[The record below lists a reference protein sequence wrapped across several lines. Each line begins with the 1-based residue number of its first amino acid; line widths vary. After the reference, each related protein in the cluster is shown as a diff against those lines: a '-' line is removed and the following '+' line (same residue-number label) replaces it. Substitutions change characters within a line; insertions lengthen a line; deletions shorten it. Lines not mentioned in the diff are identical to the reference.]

1 MMDIPDIPINLVF
14 EDVLSEAVL
23 KQMLVQSQRPF
34 SVGNCFNQ
42 RGYGK
47 IKKIISGLNHAAKG
61 MPYLILTDL
70 DREECPLIILSEWL
84 TQPKHPNLLF
94 RIAVKEVEAWLLAHR
109 EAFAEFLGIS
119 VDLILSDVDKI
130 SDPKQ
135 LLINLAKKSKK
146 RELRDG
152 IVPDRN
158 STAKIGKDYNGQL
171 IKFVNQNWQ
180 AAAAQTNSS
189 SLKRAMDAIV
199 HFQPTWEI

>member
-1 MMDIPDIPINLVF
+1 MTDIPINLVF

-23 KQMLVQSQRPF
+23 KQMLKQSQRPF
-34 SVGNCFNQ
+34 SVGSCLNQ

-47 IKKIISGLNHAAKG
+47 IKKIIAGLNHAAKG
-61 MPYLILTDL
+61 MPYLVLTDL
-70 DREECPLIILSEWL
+70 DNAECPLVIISEWL

-109 EAFAEFLGIS
+109 EGFAEFLGIS
-119 VDLILSDVDKI
+119 VDLIPADVDRI
-130 SDPKQ
+130 YDPKQ

-146 RELRDG
+146 RTLRDA

-171 IKFVNQNWQ
+171 IQFVNLKWQ
-180 AAAAQTNSS
+180 VASAQTNSP
-189 SLKRAMDAIV
+189 SLERAMNAIV
-199 HFQPTWEI
+199 NFQPTWET

>member
-1 MMDIPDIPINLVF
+1 MTDIPINLVF

-23 KQMLVQSQRPF
+23 KQMLKQSQRPF
-34 SVGNCFNQ
+34 SVGNCLNQ

-47 IKKIISGLNHAAKG
+47 IKKVISGLNHAAKG
-61 MPYLILTDL
+61 MPYLVLTDL
-70 DREECPLIILSEWL
+70 DNAVCPLVILSEWL

-119 VDLILSDVDKI
+119 VDLIPADVDKV

-146 RELRDG
+146 RELREG

-171 IKFVNQNWQ
+171 IQFVDRNWQ
-180 AAAAQTNSS
+180 VASAQTNSP
-189 SLKRAMDAIV
+189 SLERAMNAIV
-199 HFQPTWEI
+199 NFQPTWEN

>member
-1 MMDIPDIPINLVF
+1 MTDIPINLVF

-23 KQMLVQSQRPF
+23 KEMLKQSQRPF
-34 SVGNCFNQ
+34 LVGSRSNKKGF
-42 RGYGK
+42 GD
-47 IKKIISGLNHAAKG
+47 IKKSLPAYNNAAKR
-61 MPYLILTDL
+61 MPYLVLTDL
-70 DREECPLIILSEWL
+70 DNADCPLVILSEWL
-84 TQPKHPNLLF
+84 TQAKHPNLLF

-119 VDLILSDVDKI
+119 VDLIPADVDKV

-146 RELRDG
+146 RELREG

-171 IKFVNQNWQ
+171 IQFVNQNWQ
-180 AAAAQTNSS
+180 VASAQTNSA
-189 SLKRAMDAIV
+189 SLERAMNALIN
-199 HFQPTWEI
+199 FQPTWET

>member
-1 MMDIPDIPINLVF
+1 MTDIPINLVF

-23 KQMLVQSQRPF
+23 KAMLKQSQRPF
-34 SVGNCFNQ
+34 SVGNCLNQ

-47 IKKIISGLNHAAKG
+47 IKKILPGLNHAAKG

-70 DREECPLIILSEWL
+70 DNAECPLVIISEWL

-109 EAFAEFLGIS
+109 SAFAEFLGIS
-119 VDLILSDVDKI
+119 VDLIPGDVDKI
-130 SDPKQ
+130 PDPKQ
-135 LLINLAKKSKK
+135 LLINLAKKSRK
-146 RELRDG
+146 RNLREA

-171 IKFVNQNWQ
+171 IQFVNQSWQ
-180 AAAAQTNSS
+180 VASAQTNSP
-189 SLKRAMDAIV
+189 SLERAMNALV
-199 HFQPTWEI
+199 NFQPTWET